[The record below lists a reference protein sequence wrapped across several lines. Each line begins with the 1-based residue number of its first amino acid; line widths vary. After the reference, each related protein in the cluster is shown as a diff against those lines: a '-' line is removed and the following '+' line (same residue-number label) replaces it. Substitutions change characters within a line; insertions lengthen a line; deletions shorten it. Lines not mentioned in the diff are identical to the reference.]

1 SSVYLSSTAASHP
14 APSTLSNMTIGL
26 LGSLNNG
33 SVVGGTLNLD
43 GVNIGATST
52 IVTGIGHNLIYA
64 QGSVVNYGTIE
75 AAGTSSSDGVAIVTG
90 TGSSFTNAGLIE
102 AVGGLDPATI
112 GSYSSPASTFINN
125 GTLEANGTLTGSS
138 PSNAGEL
145 VINDYIT
152 ASAGSSGTILMTNGG
167 IVELKDSAAANQT
180 LLFGTN
186 GGTLDLSTTADVS
199 SGVLIP
205 TLTGFGY
212 LSAIDLTGSLFSSFV
227 SESLITTGT
236 NTTLVVSEGTAAG
249 NYTSSFSLVFAG
261 HPQNL
266 TFTNN
271 ATVTLD
277 GANQSAIVITA
288 PCFAEGTRILTPR
301 GEIPVEALQIGDHII
316 TIHHGTPRHAAIRWR
331 GQRRVSLAQHPA
343 PERVAP
349 IIIEPGALGEA
360 TPHRRLALSPDHAL
374 LLDGLLIEAK
384 NLVNGTTIRQDF
396 NPRSITYHHLELD
409 QHSAVLAEGAAAET
423 YLESGNRHQFEGQSA
438 LAMIA
443 DFAATQPVP
452 RFAPLC
458 DRGPAVTAI
467 RQRLAAIAIAA
478 GYRIAHASAAN
489 PSGLIIE
496 ADGQIIH
503 GEPKGAG
510 RVLFTAPATLRRVR
524 LHAPS
529 GVPAEIDPAAT
540 DRRRLSLALR
550 GLAYGGQDLA
560 LDDHCFAAGFFAP
573 EGAFRWAGPEAILDF
588 AHLAPASQLTLLV
601 HDFAPHWVAPQHPCP
616 LKVA

>member
-1 SSVYLSSTAASHP
+1 
-14 APSTLSNMTIGL
+14 
-26 LGSLNNG
+26 
-33 SVVGGTLNLD
+33 
-43 GVNIGATST
+43 
-52 IVTGIGHNLIYA
+52 
-64 QGSVVNYGTIE
+64 
-75 AAGTSSSDGVAIVTG
+75 
-90 TGSSFTNAGLIE
+90 
-102 AVGGLDPATI
+102 
-112 GSYSSPASTFINN
+112 
-125 GTLEANGTLTGSS
+125 
-138 PSNAGEL
+138 
-145 VINDYIT
+145 
-152 ASAGSSGTILMTNGG
+152 
-167 IVELKDSAAANQT
+167 
-180 LLFGTN
+180 
-186 GGTLDLSTTADVS
+186 
-199 SGVLIP
+199 
-205 TLTGFGY
+205 
-212 LSAIDLTGSLFSSFV
+212 
-227 SESLITTGT
+227 
-236 NTTLVVSEGTAAG
+236 
-249 NYTSSFSLVFAG
+249 
-261 HPQNL
+261 
-266 TFTNN
+266 
-271 ATVTLD
+271 
-277 GANQSAIVITA
+277 
-288 PCFAEGTRILTPR
+288 
-301 GEIPVEALQIGDHII
+301 
-316 TIHHGTPRHAAIRWR
+316 
-331 GQRRVSLAQHPA
+331 VSLAQHPA

-396 NPRSITYHHLELD
+396 NPRTITYHHLELD
-409 QHSAVLAEGAAAET
+409 QHSAILAEGAAAET

-443 DFAATQPVP
+443 DFAAIQPVP

-489 PSGLIIE
+489 PNGLMIE

-503 GEPKGAG
+503 GEPKDAG

-524 LHAPS
+524 LRAPS

-601 HDFAPHWVAPQHPCP
+601 HDFAPHWVVPQHPCP